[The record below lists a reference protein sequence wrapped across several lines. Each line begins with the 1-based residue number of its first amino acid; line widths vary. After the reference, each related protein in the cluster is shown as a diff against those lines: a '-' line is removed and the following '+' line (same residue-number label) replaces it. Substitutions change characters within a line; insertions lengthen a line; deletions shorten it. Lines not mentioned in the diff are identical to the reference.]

1 MNADVRVS
9 PVKMI
14 TNTEVSEAAEI
25 PPQFVVS
32 LDGLKFLGPC
42 LVEVLILVL
51 LTPLLFFSFTDCRPG
66 STSSFLNFSLNQSQ
80 AGSGPG
86 STGTAGSPTQS
97 TGMALRNTSEQRS
110 FCLQNQPVVR
120 EDLDVVS
127 VRYRLLNGPAVPVY
141 SISPT
146 LLLLN
151 LKTGMDS
158 GGSLV
163 VNLLLNKV

>member
-1 MNADVRVS
+1 
-9 PVKMI
+9 
-14 TNTEVSEAAEI
+14 
-25 PPQFVVS
+25 
-32 LDGLKFLGPC
+32 
-42 LVEVLILVL
+42 
-51 LTPLLFFSFTDCRPG
+51 
-66 STSSFLNFSLNQSQ
+66 
-80 AGSGPG
+80 
-86 STGTAGSPTQS
+86 
-97 TGMALRNTSEQRS
+97 MALRNTSEQRS

-163 VNLLLNKV
+163 VNLLLNKVQ